1 MPKSGFH
8 MEFSR
13 ISHRFLTDFSRISH
27 SFFLVLK
34 RNWFQNLCFFY
45 IFAKKKFTDLYIF
58 IWKKTFSKF
67 FLCASTWRG
76 RNFCLKSRRIFN
88 ICCFLF
94 LQQKKFTES
103 FLIKYKKYLDRGIFD
118 FVHQPLQM
126 TRRNF
131 CHMIF
136 QLIF

>member
-1 MPKSGFH
+1 MCQNLDF
-8 MEFSR
+8 
-13 ISHRFLTDFSRISH
+13 IWNSHRILMDFSQL
-27 SFFLVLK
+27 FFGSETELAPESMFLFNFCK
-34 RNWFQNLCFFY
+34 KTIYRSLHIY
-45 IFAKKKFTDLYIF
+45 LKKK
-58 IWKKTFSKF
+58 FSKF

-103 FLIKYKKYLDRGIFD
+103 FLIKYKNDLDRWIFD
-118 FVHQPLQM
+118 FWRQSLQM
-126 TRRNF
+126 ACRNF